1 MPAPSS
7 LLLFLSLPLPSSFS
21 LSLSLSGWDTVSQNN
36 PPFVITPGNLVE
48 Q

>member
-7 LLLFLSLPLPSSFS
+7 LLLFLSLPLPSSF
-21 LSLSLSGWDTVSQNN
+21 SLSLSGWDTVSQNN